1 MIIGRGC
8 RIVDKRFVVA
18 VAVADEEGRAAG
30 GFGGEHVVGRV
41 ADHEDLLGREIEVF
55 GDA

>member
-1 MIIGRGC
+1 MIGRGC
-8 RIVDKRFVVA
+8 RIVNKRFVVA